1 MNSPLSRTTPHP
13 VSSLL
18 LLLVM
23 MIVGALIG
31 ALVGLLVA
39 ATMSDAEGLAGV
51 LAAMENPAKDLIFFR
66 YVQAFSS
73 IGLFVLPPLAL
84 GMVEGNWRTYA
95 PSQGR
100 LSLILVILVILTAVA
115 SGPLIDY
122 LGALNRQMTLPASL
136 AELEKWMYAQ
146 EKQMEELTLLLLGDT
161 SWGGLWANI
170 VVVAMIPAIGEE
182 LLFRGAL
189 QSILHRWLKN
199 PHVAIWIT
207 AIVFS
212 AIHLQ
217 FYGFL
222 PRVALGAFFGYLFY
236 WSGNIWLPILAHFVN
251 NAGVLITA
259 FVLQKQG
266 KELHDLNYMEGLSN
280 YTYFISFAVTIALLW
295 YLSQNMHRLI
305 RSKDG
310 EKLD

>member
-1 MNSPLSRTTPHP
+1 MMSPLSRPTPHP
-13 VSSLL
+13 ISSLL

-23 MIVGALIG
+23 MIVGSLIG
-31 ALVGLLVA
+31 ALLGLLVA
-39 ATMSDAEGLAGV
+39 AGVSGVQGLAEV
-51 LAAMENPAKDLIFFR
+51 FAAMESPAEDLDFFR

-84 GMVEGNWRTYA
+84 GMVEGKWRAYA
-95 PSQGR
+95 PTQGSI
-100 LSLILVILVILTAVA
+100 SLLLVVLVFLTAVS
-115 SGPLIDY
+115 SGPLIDF
-122 LGALNRQMTLPASL
+122 LGSLNSQMTLPESL
-136 AELEKWMYAQ
+136 ADLERWMYAQ

-161 SWGGLWANI
+161 TWVGLLANL
-170 VVVAMIPAIGEE
+170 VVIAVIPAIGEE

-189 QSILHRWLKN
+189 QSILHRWFKN
-199 PHVAIWIT
+199 PHAAIWVT
-207 AIVFS
+207 AIIFS

-222 PRVALGAFFGYLFY
+222 PRLALGAFFGYLFY

-251 NAGVLITA
+251 NAGVLTTA

-266 KELHDLNYMEGLSN
+266 QELHDLNYMGDLSP

-295 YLSQNMHRLI
+295 YLSQNRQRLI
-305 RSKDG
+305 GSKDG